1 MSSKSVPEPAVSRTR
16 PWSLAARLTAWY
28 AGSTFLL
35 LLAATGVLYWALE
48 ASLDRDDDG
57 TLNDRVL
64 ALRAALRSQPGDV
77 KGLRREAEAT
87 WVGPRFN
94 LVHTRILAEN
104 GDTLV
109 QTPGMEALPGGIFP
123 PPAGPDTAP
132 GRGLDWRTAD
142 GAPFRL
148 VSARATVPGPPP
160 RTVVIQLAL
169 DRNQE
174 DELLTGYR
182 RTHWLVLAAGLAA
195 SGLVGYRIARRGL
208 RPVQEIA
215 ATARRIRP
223 TTLGERLATAGLPAE
238 LLALAGTFN
247 DMLDRLEG
255 SFDRLARFAADV
267 GHELR
272 TPVNILR
279 GEAEVAL
286 GKPRSAEEYRDVLGS
301 CLEEC
306 ARLSRLI
313 DSLLFLARAENPR
326 TQVEREAV
334 DVGRELEAVR
344 DFYEAAAA
352 EAGVSL
358 RVETRGDAGAWLNR
372 PLLQRAV
379 GNLLANALAH
389 TPAGGSVALTA
400 TGEEGGVRVEVAD
413 TGCGIAAA
421 HLPHLF
427 DRFYRVDPARTS
439 GGGLGLGLSIVKSI
453 AELHDGS
460 VVIASEVGRGTRVTL
475 HFPAVPARQMTK
487 S

>member
-1 MSSKSVPEPAVSRTR
+1 MSSKSAPEPPAGPRR

-28 AGSTFLL
+28 AASVFLL

-48 ASLDRDDDG
+48 VSLDRDDDG
-57 TLNDRVL
+57 TLHDRIL
-64 ALRAALRSQPGDV
+64 ALRLALRNQPADAET
-77 KGLRREAEAT
+77 LRREAEAT

-94 LVHTRILAEN
+94 QFHTRILA
-104 GDTLV
+104 DTGATIV
-109 QTPGMEALPGGIFP
+109 ETPGMEILPVGIFP
-123 PPAGPDTAP
+123 PAAGTEAAP
-132 GRGLDWRTAD
+132 GAGIDWRSAD
-142 GAPFRL
+142 GRPFRL
-148 VSARATVPGPPP
+148 VAARAAVRGPPAAD
-160 RTVVIQLAL
+160 VVVQLAL

-174 DELLTGYR
+174 DELLAEYR
-182 RTHWLVLAAGLAA
+182 RTLWLVLAAGLAA

-223 TTLGERLATAGLPAE
+223 TTLGQRLATAGLPAE

-286 GKPRSAEEYRDVLGS
+286 GKPRSAEEYREVLGS

-344 DFYEAAAA
+344 DFYEAAAG
-352 EAGVSL
+352 EAGVAL
-358 RVETRGDAGAWLNR
+358 KVQTRGDTRARVNR

-379 GNLLANALAH
+379 ANLLANALAH
-389 TPAGGSVALTA
+389 TLPGGSVALTA
-400 TGEEGGVRVEVAD
+400 TGEDGGIRIEVAD
-413 TGCGIAAA
+413 TGCGIDAA
-421 HLPHLF
+421 HLPHLLTHLPHLF
-427 DRFYRVDPARTS
+427 FFLTAFLS
-439 GGGLGLGLSIVKSI
+439 G
-453 AELHDGS
+453 
-460 VVIASEVGRGTRVTL
+460 
-475 HFPAVPARQMTK
+475 
-487 S
+487 

>member
-1 MSSKSVPEPAVSRTR
+1 MSSKNVPDEQRR

-28 AGSTFLL
+28 AASAFLI
-35 LLAATGVLYWALE
+35 LLAATGVLYWALD

-57 TLNDRVL
+57 TLADRVL
-64 ALRAALRSQPGDV
+64 ALRVALRHQPADADS
-77 KGLRREAEAT
+77 LRREAEAT

-94 LVHTRILAEN
+94 QFHTRILGEN
-104 GDTLV
+104 GNTIV
-109 QTPGMEALPGGIFP
+109 QTPGMDLLPVAVFP
-123 PPAGPDTAP
+123 PPSETDGAP
-132 GRGLDWRTAD
+132 GPGTDWRSAD
-142 GAPFRL
+142 GTPFRL
-148 VSARATVPGPPP
+148 VAARAVVGGPRPAA
-160 RTVVIQLAL
+160 VVVQLAL
-169 DRNQE
+169 DRSQE
-174 DELLTGYR
+174 DELLSAYR
-182 RTHWLVLAAGLAA
+182 GTLWLVLAAGLAA

-223 TTLGERLATAGLPAE
+223 ATLGERLATAGLPAE

-255 SFDRLARFAADV
+255 SFDRLARFSADV

-352 EAGVSL
+352 EAGVAL
-358 RVETRGDAGAWLNR
+358 KVQTRGETSAWLNR

-389 TPAGGSVALTA
+389 TPPGGSVALTA
-400 TGEEGGVRVEVAD
+400 TREDDGVRIEVAD
-413 TGCGIAAA
+413 TGCGIAAV

-427 DRFYRVDPARTS
+427 DRFYRVDPARAS

-460 VVIASEVGRGTRVTL
+460 VAVASEVGRGTRVTL
-475 HFPAVPARQMTK
+475 LFPAARLEAGG
-487 S
+487 